1 MEIRFTSAVNTLQVP
16 AIRFHFEE
24 SKNGTE
30 ALCCQ
35 YSSIHL
41 CASVYL
47 SKNITVHSVLR
58 NTLRDTQNLPFI
70 FSRLRSITA
79 CHLCLN
85 GLSKAVID
93 RHRILHM
100 EWASG
105 ISRCACRYQYVFPVV
120 DLCKACKTQTRLA
133 GISCL
138 AAQDLAA
145 GNGRVRKILNM
156 VL

>member
-47 SKNITVHSVLR
+47 SKNITVHSVLC
-58 NTLRDTQNLPFI
+58 NTLRDTQNLSFI

-100 EWASG
+100 EWLP
-105 ISRCACRYQYVFPVV
+105 VFPDAPAVTSMYS
-120 DLCKACKTQTRLA
+120 L
-133 GISCL
+133 S
-138 AAQDLAA
+138 
-145 GNGRVRKILNM
+145 
-156 VL
+156 

>member
-1 MEIRFTSAVNTLQVP
+1 M
-16 AIRFHFEE
+16 
-24 SKNGTE
+24 
-30 ALCCQ
+30 LCCQ

-58 NTLRDTQNLPFI
+58 NTLRNTQNLPFI

-100 EWASG
+100 EWLP
-105 ISRCACRYQYVFPVV
+105 VFPDAPAV
-120 DLCKACKTQTRLA
+120 T
-133 GISCL
+133 
-138 AAQDLAA
+138 
-145 GNGRVRKILNM
+145 NM
-156 VL
+156 YSLS